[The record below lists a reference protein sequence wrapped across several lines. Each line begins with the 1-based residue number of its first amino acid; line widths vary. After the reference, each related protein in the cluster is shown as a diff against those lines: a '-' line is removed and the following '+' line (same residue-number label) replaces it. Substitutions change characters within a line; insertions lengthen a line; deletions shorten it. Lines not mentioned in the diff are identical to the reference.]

1 MTDPSPPP
9 PCPSTT
15 TPASSPL
22 PSPRKGLTSSNQ
34 QSGSPSSSVG
44 TDSKS
49 VTPRSFTRRNS
60 KQYPRGSITALN
72 KSPGLGPS
80 LDASTGDSSHTEN
93 ALPIN
98 SLHTHKE
105 TKKSTTSSRKED
117 NINGNPHG
125 IVPDPQNP
133 NHRYSLPRPL
143 PASKCPLLCVFY
155 AEFDI
160 VVGPMVCFQSPS
172 KFMFFDIN
180 VGPNEINQSIEETFQ
195 HVMQSIPNP
204 NVKNDN
210 NSSNLNNAT
219 ESIDQNEYWNWTD
232 SLELRN
238 SSGTK
243 NNETDLSSQSTV
255 PTSGKPSHRRKH
267 TDGISAEQ
275 IDAAVSIS
283 SKGNSLHED
292 STVDS
297 ETLQNSIFAA
307 TSEYIITGNELAN
320 QTITV
325 STHGMHILSRPMII
339 SDMKRYERNSL
350 LFSVGFVLR
359 RSIDPRPYW
368 PVLSNL
374 SSTFRSME
382 VESEFLSHQR
392 TRPMIQ
398 TVLEDV
404 LVSLNSKQRDCH
416 LLLNEAN
423 LLNLQLFQPPHP
435 ATPSVPDY
443 AVPILLR
450 PEWQLQM
457 YDWDLT
463 INWILPHIDGC
474 KHVKQIAESSE
485 VDMELVRSCLRVL
498 RHHGVLSYVDVFR
511 YCNVYEC
518 TPLAVKLFSPVIN
531 GDVSKKGWKMVDEA
545 FWYSAKRKVIRQAPT
560 RIYHSGNSPSSFSTS
575 PLMNSLMAR
584 RRSQPTDD
592 DFKPRSFPS
601 RARGVSIVE
610 EPSSDEDVPS
620 CTSSPKRASSFGSAP
635 KPTDA
640 AKIEMNSF
648 KRDALIM
655 KKCLAGL
662 YCACTRDNS
671 FGDMLLSKISCCSN
685 GTKIDNNEK
694 HDVSLNSLDATMA
707 PVYETYDL
715 EEEQGVVPINVEAV
729 KVRDAQGEDAVDIEW
744 NKAFHFDHRR
754 VISFGVTHGLIKR
767 IHQYP
772 LAYETQIADA
782 CDAEDAPV
790 LDRKSSTSHDY
801 DAVDSSQLE
810 FSAEF
815 FDRTSS
821 EVALHAIG
829 EADPITD
836 ENASAITPTLSHSSL
851 QITEVDTGSVGPI
864 SEKSSLISLA
874 ERVALAMD
882 GTRCDDELS
891 CMFESPIEDL
901 IEMVKNS
908 GRWNVIS
915 VFSPEK

>member
-1 MTDPSPPP
+1 MNDPSPPLA
-9 PCPSTT
+9 T
-15 TPASSPL
+15 SPI
-22 PSPRKGLTSSNQ
+22 PSPRKGLAPSNH

-49 VTPRSFTRRNS
+49 ATPRSFTRRNS
-60 KQYPRGSITALN
+60 KQYPRGSIAALN
-72 KSPGLGPS
+72 KTPGLVPS
-80 LDASTGDSSHTEN
+80 SDGSTADSSQTESTV
-93 ALPIN
+93 PIN
-98 SLHTHKE
+98 SLHTNKE
-105 TKKSTTSSRKED
+105 SKNAPSSSRKED
-117 NINGNPHG
+117 DINENPHG

-133 NHRYSLPRPL
+133 NHRRSLPRPL

-180 VGPNEINQSIEETFQ
+180 VGPNEINHSIEETFQ

-204 NVKNDN
+204 KIEND
-210 NSSNLNNAT
+210 SKVDNLNNAT
-219 ESIDQNEYWNWTD
+219 ESVDPNEYWNWTD
-232 SLELRN
+232 CAELRS
-238 SSGTK
+238 SSGGKT
-243 NNETDLSSQSTV
+243 NETDLSSQSTL
-255 PTSGKPSHRRKH
+255 PTSGKPAHRRKL

-275 IDAAVSIS
+275 IDAAVSLS
-283 SKGNSLHED
+283 SKATSLQED

-325 STHGMHILSRPMII
+325 STHGLHILSRPVII
-339 SDMKRYERNSL
+339 SDTKRYERNSL

-374 SSTFRSME
+374 SLTFRSME
-382 VESEFLSHQR
+382 VESEFLSCQR

-404 LVSLNSKQRDCH
+404 LVSLNSKERDCH
-416 LLLNEAN
+416 LLLNDAN

-435 ATPSVPDY
+435 ATPPVPDY

-474 KHVKQIAESSE
+474 KYVKQISQSSE

-518 TPLAVKLFSPVIN
+518 TPLALKLFSPVIK
-531 GDVSKKGWKMVDEA
+531 GDVSKIGRKMLDDA
-545 FWYSAKRKVIRQAPT
+545 FWYSAKRKISRQAPT
-560 RIYHSGNSPSSFSTS
+560 RIYNSGNSPSSFSTS

-601 RARGVSIVE
+601 RTRGVSIAE
-610 EPSSDEDVPS
+610 EPSSDDDAPS
-620 CTSSPKRASSFGSAP
+620 CTSSPKRTSSFGSTP
-635 KPTDA
+635 KTTDA
-640 AKIEMNSF
+640 AKLEVNSF
-648 KRDALIM
+648 KRDAETM

-662 YCACTRDNS
+662 YCACTRDYS
-671 FGDMLLSKISCCSN
+671 FGDMLVSKLSSGSIGARIN
-685 GTKIDNNEK
+685 PDEK
-694 HDVSLNSLDATMA
+694 HDMSLNSLDTTMA
-707 PVYETYDL
+707 PLYESSHF
-715 EEEQGVVPINVEAV
+715 EEEEGIAPSKVEFAKEKGAEV
-729 KVRDAQGEDAVDIEW
+729 EDAVDIEW
-744 NKAFHFDHRR
+744 TKAFHFDHRR
-754 VISFGVTHGLIKR
+754 VITFGVTHGLIRR

-772 LAYETQIADA
+772 LAYEAQNGNVCETEEEA
-782 CDAEDAPV
+782 V

-801 DAVDSSQLE
+801 DAGEASQQE

-815 FDRTSS
+815 FDRISS
-821 EVALHAIG
+821 DVALHAIG
-829 EADPITD
+829 EADPTTD

-851 QITEVDTGSVGPI
+851 QINEVDMDSPRPI
-864 SEKSSLISLA
+864 SEKSMTAFA

-891 CMFESPIEDL
+891 CMFETPIEDL
-901 IEMVKNS
+901 IEMLNIS
-908 GRWNVIS
+908 GKWNVIS
-915 VFSPEK
+915 VFSPER